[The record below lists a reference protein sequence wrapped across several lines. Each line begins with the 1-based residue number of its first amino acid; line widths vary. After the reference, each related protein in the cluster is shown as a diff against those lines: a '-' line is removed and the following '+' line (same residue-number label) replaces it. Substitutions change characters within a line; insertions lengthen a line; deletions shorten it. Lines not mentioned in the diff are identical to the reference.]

1 MKNKI
6 CTLLIVFLILLTSGC
21 GTNNYIVDKNN
32 KPIKYEVT
40 GQYLQKNILCQPR
53 DKDLYNLYKKYDKQM
68 TTKVEK
74 LPSCDNYKVNS
85 NKSTGLWEF
94 FFVKPLAWLLLTT
107 GKLVGNYGVS
117 VIIIGILIRLI
128 VLPFSIKTQKQSENM
143 RKAQPELNRLE
154 KKYQNK
160 TDQQSMMMKS
170 QEMMNI
176 YKKYK
181 ISPMS
186 GCLIAFIQL
195 PIFFAFWQA
204 INRVPAIFEGKLFG
218 FNLGMTPSTGL
229 SLGNYYYI
237 LLLILIAL
245 STYFSFRYS
254 MKSNPMQN
262 EEMLKQTN
270 LMVNIMTIM
279 IVFTSLTL
287 STALSFYWIT
297 TYAFIAIQTFIFRR
311 LSNKKN
317 NDKINNVKKEKIKDK
332 IKIKEG
338 MKYGKNN

>member
-1 MKNKI
+1 MKNRI
-6 CTLLIVFLILLTSGC
+6 YGLFIVMLIMLTTGC
-21 GTNNYIVDKNN
+21 GTNNYIVDKDN

-40 GQYLQKNILCQPR
+40 GQYLQKNILCQPS
-53 DKDLYNLYKKYDKQM
+53 DKELFNLYKKYNKQM
-68 TTKVEK
+68 ENKVEN
-74 LPSCDNYKVNS
+74 LPKCDDYKVNS
-85 NKSTGLWEF
+85 NKSNGLWEF
-94 FFVKPLAWLLLTT
+94 IFVKPLAWLLLTT
-107 GKLVGNYGVS
+107 GSLVGNYGVA
-117 VIIIGILIRLI
+117 VIIIGILIRLV
-128 VLPFSIKTQKQSENM
+128 VLPFSIKTQRQSENM
-143 RKAQPELNRLE
+143 RKAQPELARLE
-154 KKYQNK
+154 KKYQNR

-170 QEMMNI
+170 QEMMSI

-195 PIFFAFWQA
+195 PVFFAFWQA
-204 INRVPAIFEGKLFG
+204 INRVPAIFEGRLFG

-229 SLGNYYYI
+229 ALGNYYYI

-254 MKSNPMQN
+254 MKSNPLQN
-262 EEMLKQTN
+262 NDMMKQTN
-270 LMVNIMTIM
+270 MMVNIMTVM
-279 IVFTSLTL
+279 IIFTSLTL

-311 LSNKKN
+311 LSNNKN
-317 NDKINNVKKEKIKDK
+317 NDKIKSNKKEKIKDK
-332 IKIKEG
+332 IKVKEG

>member
-6 CTLLIVFLILLTSGC
+6 YIILLISIIMLTTGC
-21 GTNNYIVDKNN
+21 GSNNYIVDKNN
-32 KPIKYEVT
+32 KPVKYELT
-40 GQYLQKNILCQPR
+40 GQYLQKNILCQPT
-53 DKDLYNLYKKYDKQM
+53 DKELYNLYKKYNKQM
-68 TTKVEK
+68 DNKLEK
-74 LPSCDNYKVNS
+74 LPKCDDYQVNS

-94 FFVKPLAWLLLTT
+94 LFVKPLAWLLLVT
-107 GKLVGNYGVS
+107 GSLVGNYGLS

-128 VLPFSIKTQKQSENM
+128 VLPFSIKTQRQSENM
-143 RKAQPELNRLE
+143 KKAQPEMQRLE

-170 QEMMNI
+170 QEMMAI

-204 INRVPAIFEGKLFG
+204 INRLPAIFEGKLFG

-229 SLGNYYYI
+229 AMGNYYYI
-237 LLLILIAL
+237 PLLILIAL
-245 STYFSFRYS
+245 STYFSFRYT

-262 EEMLKQTN
+262 NDMMKQTN
-270 LMVNIMTIM
+270 MMVNIMTVM

-297 TYAFIAIQTFIFRR
+297 TYAFIAVQTFIFRR

-317 NDKINNVKKEKIKDK
+317 NDTIKTNKKEKIKDK
-332 IKIKEG
+332 IKVKEG